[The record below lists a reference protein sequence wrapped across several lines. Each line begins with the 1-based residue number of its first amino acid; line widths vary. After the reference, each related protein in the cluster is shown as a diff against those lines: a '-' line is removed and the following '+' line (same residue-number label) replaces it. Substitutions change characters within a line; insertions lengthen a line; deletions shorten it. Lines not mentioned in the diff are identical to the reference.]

1 MSDDESKAG
10 RWFAELKRRKV
21 FRVAAVY
28 LVVAWLL
35 VQVAGTTFE
44 PMGLPPWT
52 LKLVITLAALGFP
65 LACAL
70 AWAFDVTAKGIER
83 TPHWPRSIPPCQLR
97 WSRRLFPP
105 SSRLPP
111 PRRRRTR
118 SPSCRS
124 WT

>member
-1 MSDDESKAG
+1 MSDESKAG
-10 RWFAELKRRKV
+10 RWLAELKRRKV

-28 LVVAWLL
+28 LVGAWLL
-35 VQVAGTTFE
+35 VQVAGTTFG

-52 LKLVITLAALGFP
+52 LKLVITLAVLGFP

-83 TPHWPRSIPPCQLR
+83 TSAE
-97 WSRRLFPP
+97 SRRRRLRRRRPSRMRCP
-105 SSRLPP
+105 QSSRSRPQL
-111 PRRRRTR
+111 RRRTR

-124 WT
+124 ST

>member
-10 RWFAELKRRKV
+10 RWLAELKRRKV

-28 LVVAWLL
+28 LVGAWLL
-35 VQVAGTTFE
+35 VQVAGTTFG

-83 TPHWPRSIPPCQLR
+83 TPSTSAGPATPGVPEPKAL
-97 WSRRLFPP
+97 PAVAAP
-105 SSRLPP
+105 SAAAEAP
-111 PRRRRTR
+111 
-118 SPSCRS
+118 
-124 WT
+124 